1 MQPAAHRHSRPL
13 QAAHTVGE
21 GGGQHPGHDRQG
33 QYIVAESRHYDL
45 IVIGGGPG
53 GYVGA
58 IRAAQLG
65 MKTACIERSKL
76 GGVCLN
82 WGCIPTKALLHNAEL
97 YQHAI
102 VHGEA
107 WGIKVEKATV
117 DWEKVIGRSRSITG
131 TLNSGVQFLFK
142 KNRIDH
148 VEGHAKILNGK
159 TASGPCRVEVGDP
172 SGDYYHGG
180 GGPAKSTLTADR
192 VLICTGCAPR
202 ELPGSPCDHEVI
214 INSADAMSLKKQPK
228 SMVVVGSGAIGM
240 EFAYFYNAFGTRV
253 TVVEMVDRI
262 LPVEDDDVS
271 KVAKRAFEKQGITF
285 HVGTT
290 VKGIEKVKGGA
301 KVTLVDVKDEK
312 KSQVVEAEVVL
323 VAIGV
328 KGRYDG
334 LFDESL
340 GIRLHKDHIWT
351 DYREAKEPTYRTSVP
366 GIYAAG
372 DVIGPPWLAHVASE
386 EAVTAVE
393 RMAGHHTLGL
403 DYDCIPGCTYC
414 NPQIASVGMTE
425 RIAKEKGLEYTVGT
439 YQFKAH
445 GKAIAVGATDGL
457 VKLITSKPYGEI
469 LGAHIIG
476 EDASELIGELCLAKR
491 LEATAEDIISTIHAH
506 PTMHEG
512 IHEAAL
518 ATEGRLIHG

>member
-1 MQPAAHRHSRPL
+1 MRF
-13 QAAHTVGE
+13 
-21 GGGQHPGHDRQG
+21 
-33 QYIVAESRHYDL
+33 VADSKHYDL

-65 MKTACIERSKL
+65 MKTACVERNKL

-102 VHGEA
+102 VHGKE
-107 WGIKVEKATV
+107 WGIDAAGAKV
-117 DWEKVIGRSRSITG
+117 DWSKVIGRSRDITG
-131 TLNSGVQFLFK
+131 TLNGGVQFLFK
-142 KNRIDH
+142 KNKIDH
-148 VEGHAKILNGK
+148 IQGHAKILSGK
-159 TASGPCRVEVGDP
+159 TSSGPCKIEVREAE
-172 SGDYYHGG
+172 SDYYHGG
-180 GGPAKSTLTADR
+180 GGKVTSTITADK

-202 ELPGSPCDHEVI
+202 ELPFAACDHEII
-214 INSADAMSLKKQPK
+214 INSADAMTLKKQPK
-228 SMVVVGSGAIGM
+228 SMLVVGSGAIGM
-240 EFAYFYNAFGTRV
+240 EFAYFYNAFGTKV
-253 TVVEMVDRI
+253 TVVEMMDRI

-271 KVAKRAFEKQGITF
+271 KIAKRAFEKQGITF
-285 HVGTT
+285 HTGTT
-290 VKGIEKVKGGA
+290 VKAIDKTKSGA
-301 KVTLVDVKDEK
+301 KVTLVDAKDDK
-312 KSQVVEAEVVL
+312 KTQQLDVDVVL

-328 KGRYDG
+328 KGRFDG
-334 LFDESL
+334 LFDKDL
-340 GIRLHKDHIWT
+340 GIAIEKDHIRT
-351 DYREAKEPTYRTSVP
+351 DARTAKEPAYKTSVP

-372 DVIGPPWLAHVASE
+372 DIIGPPWLAHVASE

-393 RMAGHHTLGL
+393 RMAGHHTLGI

-414 NPQIASVGMTE
+414 SPQIASVGLTE
-425 RIAKEKGLEYTVGT
+425 RAVKEAGIEYSVGT
-439 YQFKAH
+439 YTFKAH
-445 GKAIAVGATDGL
+445 GKAIAVGATEGL
-457 VKLITSKPYGEI
+457 VKIIASKPYGEI

-491 LEATAEDIISTIHAH
+491 LEATVEDIISTVHAH

-518 ATEGRLIHG
+518 AWEGRLIHG